1 MLRFTRIVGFA
12 TLLAFLFRVSREV
25 SASWGNEDVP
35 GFTAAVGVVSLLF
48 LVRAMISEFSPPKDK
63 PVPVHERDILWGI
76 TLGAVVTMITR
87 LVA

>member
-1 MLRFTRIVGFA
+1 MIRFIRIFGFA
-12 TLLAFLFRVSREV
+12 MLLAFLFRMSREV

-48 LVRAMISEFSPPKDK
+48 LVRALVSEFSPPKDR

-87 LVA
+87 LIA